1 MLRLAA
7 RLLAVAVVPTVVLT
21 APVAAQTPVP
31 APAVADWVGAWKG
44 PFTTDGPFGTLTLT
58 IERAGDAWQVTNL
71 WEGDGVPPSGEVR
84 MWSIAGNSFSF
95 VQAVGEFEVFVKG
108 TLENGVIKG
117 ALEAFQAGS
126 MVATGAIGELKRP

>member
-7 RLLAVAVVPTVVLT
+7 RLLAVGVVPTFVLT
-21 APVAAQTPVP
+21 APVAAQAPVP
-31 APAVADWVGAWKG
+31 APAVADWVGTWKG
-44 PFTTDGPFGTLTLT
+44 PFTTDGPFGTVTLT

-84 MWSIAGNSFSF
+84 MWSIAENSFSF
-95 VQAVGEFEVFVKG
+95 VQSVGDFEVFVKG

>member
-7 RLLAVAVVPTVVLT
+7 RLLAVAVVPTVMLT
-21 APVAAQTPVP
+21 TPLTAQTPLP
-31 APAVADWVGAWKG
+31 APAVADWVGTWKG

-58 IERAGDAWQVTNL
+58 IERAGDEWQVANL

-84 MWSIAGNSFSF
+84 LWSIAGNSFSF
-95 VQAVGEFEVFVKG
+95 VQSVGEFEVFVKG

-117 ALEAFQAGS
+117 SLEAFQAGTF
-126 MVATGAIGELKRP
+126 VATGTIGELKRP